1 MKKLLTLF
9 MRDRFVSYSLKCI
22 KVMKITVLLSI
33 LGICQAFATS
43 TYSQTTRLTI
53 DVQNTKLKDVL
64 TKIEDESEFYFLYS
78 SKLVDTEKEIS
89 VKADNL
95 KIDEILTSAFQGLD
109 IEYAIVDRQI
119 ILSPKAMMKDYIE
132 TVAQQQKKVSG
143 KITDSSGATLPGV
156 SVIVKGT
163 TSGVIT
169 DSNGSYSLSN
179 VNENATL
186 QVSFVGMKSQEVVVA
201 NKTVINVVLEEETI
215 GIGEVVAIGYGTQS
229 KRDVTSAII
238 TIAPK
243 EFNKGIVTGVNS
255 LLAGKVA
262 GLFISQPGSD
272 PTKGATVQLRGSSTL
287 AGGSQPLYVI
297 DGFPGADISSV
308 AVEDIKSITVAKDA
322 SSTAIYGTRGAN
334 GVIFITTKRG
344 ETGKTT
350 LEYHTYY
357 GVETISRRN
366 QVATG
371 DQVRAQLKLVNL
383 PLAVTDDD
391 GANTDWQKVISRDG
405 LTKNNNIELGGGT
418 EATHYFAS
426 VTFNDRSGVVL
437 KSHSNRFTGRF
448 NLDQELFD
456 KRLKL
461 SVNVANNVINNSS
474 VDDGVFYYALR
485 FLPTSNVYNP
495 DGSYKESPGR
505 QIYYNP
511 LGQINNADLVDK
523 YNNMT
528 ANAMAVLKIIDG
540 LNFTGTYGIQNSD
553 HLSSQ
558 YRTNDNPIYAPVG
571 GYAQRTAFKN
581 GTSVYELYSDYSKT
595 FGKHALKLLVGY
607 SDEKKYFND
616 GVGAQSVGFLVNSS
630 GYYGLLNGN
639 IPVGFNPLGRFLG
652 SMVSPSN
659 PAYQDARLISLYS
672 RFNYNYGD
680 KYILQGVVR
689 RDGSSKFGANNK
701 WAIFPAVSAAWV
713 ISQESFLKGY
723 SKLDNLKLRASYGVS
738 GNQGIAPYAS
748 LPRFGPSSNYYNN
761 GTFNQG
767 FYYKQN
773 PNSDL
778 KWEKTTSTDIG
789 LDFGLW
795 GNRLSGSVDYYYKL
809 TTDLLNYYQ
818 VPVPPYAVNT
828 ILANGGSLYN
838 KGIEIELSGVPITTG
853 NFSWKTNFNFAANK
867 NRITSLSN
875 GVYSQS
881 TVYTGEVGGQG
892 LSAVTSQIQK
902 VGQAIGTWYLPE
914 YAGKDN
920 SGASLFYKADGSIVK
935 GNLITSSDNKI
946 LGSALPKFHYGWT
959 NSLNYKNLGFS
970 FTIRGVYGS
979 KILNAVAVNLNRLNS
994 LQSYNV
1000 SVAAI
1005 REGNPDNPIYSSHD
1019 LENGSFLRLDNAT
1032 ISYKLPIQ
1040 SRLIRSAS
1048 IYTAG
1053 QNLFTITKFTGVD
1066 PEIDLNSQAP
1076 GINGLGSY
1084 LGTPATYFRTRTITI
1099 GLNIGF

>member
-1 MKKLLTLF
+1 MKKKQEFFSWVNIIPWERTCRIMKVLLILMTATLVSF
-9 MRDRFVSYSLKCI
+9 ATGSYSQSKNLTFRLEKVNLIEIFEQIEKQSDMKVAYDISNINTDQRINISVDDASIENVLK
-22 KVMKITVLLSI
+22 KALENTDLSYRVI
-33 LGICQAFATS
+33 NHYVI
-43 TYSQTTRLTI
+43 I
-53 DVQNTKLKDVL
+53 
-64 TKIEDESEFYFLYS
+64 S
-78 SKLVDTEKEIS
+78 SK
-89 VKADNL
+89 DN
-95 KIDEILTSAFQGLD
+95 D
-109 IEYAIVDRQI
+109 
-119 ILSPKAMMKDYIE
+119 LS
-132 TVAQQQKKVSG
+132 TNVQQQKSVSG
-143 KITDSSGATLPGV
+143 KVIDLTGASLPGV
-156 SVIVKGT
+156 SVVIKGT
-163 TSGVIT
+163 TIGVIT
-169 DSNGSYSLSN
+169 DANGKYSLSK
-179 VNENATL
+179 VSENGIL
-186 QVSFVGMKSQEVVVA
+186 QFSFVGMKTQEIKIGSQTE
-201 NKTVINVVLEEETI
+201 INVKLEEETV
-215 GIGEVVAIGYGTQS
+215 GIEEVVAIGYGTQS
-229 KRDVTSAII
+229 KRDVTSAIN

-350 LEYHTYY
+350 LDYHTYY

-383 PLAVTDDD
+383 PLAVTDND
-391 GANTDWQKVISRDG
+391 GANTDWQKVISRTG

-418 EATHYFAS
+418 EDTHYFAS

-474 VDDGVFYYALR
+474 VDNDVFYYALR

-505 QIYYNP
+505 QNYYNP
-511 LGQINNADLVDK
+511 LGQINNADLIDK

-553 HLSSQ
+553 HLFSQ
-558 YRTNDNPIYAPVG
+558 YRTNDNPVYSPVG

-607 SDEKKYFND
+607 SDEKDYFND

-639 IPVGFNPLGRFLG
+639 IPVGFNPLGRFSDSG
-652 SMVSPSN
+652 GYRVSPSN

-672 RFNYNYGD
+672 RFNYNYGE
-680 KYILQGVVR
+680 KYILQGVIR

-713 ISQESFLKGY
+713 ISQESFLKGN
-723 SKLDNLKLRASYGVS
+723 SKIENLKLRASYGIS

-767 FYYKQN
+767 FYYTQN

-778 KWEKTTSTDIG
+778 KWEKTTTTDIG

-809 TTDLLNYYQ
+809 TTDLLNNYQ

-828 ILANGGSLYN
+828 ILANGGSMYN

-853 NFSWKTNFNFAANK
+853 NFSWKTNFTFAANK

-881 TVYTGEVGGQG
+881 TVYTGGVGGQG
-892 LSAVTSQIQK
+892 LSAVKSQIQE

-920 SGASLFYKADGSIVK
+920 SGASLYYKADGSVVR

-946 LGSALPKFHYGWT
+946 LGSALPKFTYGWT

-1005 REGNPDNPIYSSHD
+1005 KEGNPDNPIYSSHD

-1048 IYTAG
+1048 IYMAG
-1053 QNLFTITKFTGVD
+1053 QNLFTITKFNGVD